1 MYAVTKTTGSK
12 QRHLADLTLKG
23 QKVKGQL
30 VADVLNRS
38 IVAAARPLVFRLHVY
53 CRTLILVA
61 LNFGVCTD

>member
-1 MYAVTKTTGSK
+1 MYAVTKTIGSK

-38 IVAAARPLVFRLHVY
+38 IVSAARPQLVFRLHTY
-53 CRTLILVA
+53 IL
-61 LNFGVCTD
+61 LCHILL